1 MKNTLHL
8 ITLAAVGLFVLP
20 AIGHAQATD
29 GAFIN
34 GNLGSAS
41 LDRGPIDDV
50 DTSYG
55 VSVGYRWA
63 VSPRALIGFEAGYVD
78 LGKYAGPISISISGL
93 PPIGTLPTEPEI
105 YPGIVSTEM
114 NGWKVGANGR
124 FNLSP
129 NWYIGGRAGFLRASV
144 DWRVRVNKPDDS
156 FELNHYD
163 FNENGWYVG
172 AGFGYD
178 FSNNFSLGVNYDYY
192 SAEINGSKINPDVV
206 SVSGE
211 YRF

>member
-1 MKNTLHL
+1 MKNTLL
-8 ITLAAVGLFVLP
+8 PVALAAGALFVLP

-41 LDRGPIDDV
+41 LESGSIDDN
-50 DTSYG
+50 DISYG
-55 VSVGYRWA
+55 VNVGYRWA
-63 VSPRALIGFEAGYVD
+63 VPPGTLIGFEVGYVD
-78 LGKYAGPISISISGL
+78 LGKYSLPTSVIYLTFPGTQPNVPTTIVSSGTTEMSGL
-93 PPIGTLPTEPEI
+93 TIGA
-105 YPGIVSTEM
+105 Y
-114 NGWKVGANGR
+114 GR

-144 DWRVRVNKPDDS
+144 DSRLRTAGPYDSVVLQNRHVNAD
-156 FELNHYD
+156 
-163 FNENGWYVG
+163 GWYVG
-172 AGFGYD
+172 AGFGYN
-178 FSNNFSLGVNYDYY
+178 FSNKFSLGLNYDYY
-192 SAEINGSKINPDVV
+192 IAKKSGSTISPDVV